1 MSWSL
6 GPLLRVTSGRSVMLV
21 LRTHGKKG
29 TELFQ
34 KNGYDFNACNNIS
47 DNLYNTDIIESIV
60 KLIVHSLVGKLF
72 FFSFLLSWCVCL
84 CGFWFCF
91 GFWSNITSM

>member
-21 LRTHGKKG
+21 LRTHRNKG

-47 DNLYNTDIIESIV
+47 DNLYNTDIINSIV
-60 KLIVHSLVGKLF
+60 KLIVHSPVGKLLFFLF
-72 FFSFLLSWCVCL
+72 FFFKVGVCVCVV
-84 CGFWFCF
+84 FV
-91 GFWSNITSM
+91 

>member
-21 LRTHGKKG
+21 LRTHGNKG

-47 DNLYNTDIIESIV
+47 DNLYNTDIINSIV
-60 KLIVHSLVGKLF
+60 KLIVHSPVGKLF
-72 FFSFLLSWCVCL
+72 FYILSWCVRL
-84 CGFWFCF
+84 CGFCF
-91 GFWSNITSM
+91 VFWSNITSM